1 VRTQRMFGTV
11 VALLATFSLLAAC
24 SNDTDGGAVFDSK
37 APGKQQEEGDDT
49 PAAKI
54 TFAPA
59 DGAKDVPVL
68 DPIKITVDG
77 GELTDAKVVT
87 PAGKEIAGKLAADKL
102 SWTSGEVL
110 GYGKT
115 YKYEA
120 TAKND
125 SGKESTQ
132 EGSFTTLAP
141 AATPRATINPGDEA
155 TVGVGMPV
163 SIKFPEGPVTDKA
176 AVEKALEIETSVPVE
191 GSWGWLGDQQVD
203 WRPKEYWPANTKVD
217 VNAKLYGLS
226 YGDGAYGKSD
236 LSTSFT
242 VGRNQVVKI
251 NTPEHK
257 MNVYRDGALAASY
270 PASNGKDADPN
281 LNTPN
286 GTVIVMSKEPVGD
299 FSNPRYGYTNV
310 KKKWAVRIS
319 NHGEFIHENNENA
332 ANIGKVNSSH
342 GCVNLLEADAKKY
355 YDTALVGDPV
365 EITGSKA
372 KFPTTSDVFDWLIP
386 WSEWQ
391 SMSAL

>member
-1 VRTQRMFGTV
+1 MRSKRLFGTV
-11 VALLATFSLLAAC
+11 VALLASLSLLAAC
-24 SNDTDGGAVFDSK
+24 SDDSDSAGFGVDLPDKKKK
-37 APGKQQEEGDDT
+37 AET

-59 DGAKDVPVL
+59 DGAEDVSVL
-68 DPIKITVDG
+68 EPIKIIVDG
-77 GELTDAKVVT
+77 GELTEAKVIT
-87 PAGKEIAGKLAADKL
+87 PAGKEVIGELAPDKL

-115 YKYEA
+115 YKYSAKAENEA
-120 TAKND
+120 GN
-125 SGKESTQ
+125 ESTQ

-141 AATPRATINPGDEA
+141 AATPRATINPGDDA

-163 SIKFPEGPVTDKA
+163 SVKFPEGPVTDKA
-176 AVEKALEIETSVPVE
+176 AVEKALKVETSVPVE

-203 WRPKEYWPANTKVD
+203 WRPKEYWPANTKVT
-217 VNAKLYGLS
+217 VNAKLYGLP
-226 YGDGAYGKSD
+226 YGGGAYGKAD

-242 VGRNQVVKI
+242 IGRNQVVKI
-251 NTPEHK
+251 NTPDHK
-257 MNVYRDGALAASY
+257 MNVYRDGKLTASY

-286 GTVIVMSKEPVGD
+286 GTVVVMSKEPVGD

-319 NHGEFIHENNENA
+319 NHGEFIHENEENR

-342 GCVNLLEADAKKY
+342 GCVNLFEKDAKKY
-355 YDTALVGDPV
+355 YDSALIGDPV

-386 WSEWQ
+386 WSQWQ
-391 SMSAL
+391 TMSAL